1 MNKTIQINKFSSKK
15 KEDSDKKIPYASE
28 FSVTQEI
35 NRLVKINFDARIE
48 ETSKK
53 LATKSLI
60 SEIKIEKK
68 EDNLRNA

>member
-15 KEDSDKKIPYASE
+15 KEDVDKKIPYASE